1 MIKPKNAS
9 RDPVSVE
16 KNNCFPFE
24 EDIKEL
30 LRDKIN
36 ENPDKFIEKMISGFK
51 DHWVFGKR
59 SFLPWMESP
68 DVNPFVNMILTRSG
82 LLPLYTLH
90 LLQERKM
97 FGNEVI
103 SEIEKRTSSSWSPN
117 PGAIYP
123 LLKELEEEKFV
134 EGHWDTSKE
143 HPRRIYEVTKK
154 GRQEYRVLKL
164 ILRKQIFKAVDIF
177 EKIFFEIYPEDKK
190 RKRDTKCGNMV

>member
-1 MIKPKNAS
+1 MIKPENNKKDPGAPGKNDS
-9 RDPVSVE
+9 
-16 KNNCFPFE
+16 CPFE

-36 ENPDKFIEKMISGFK
+36 EDPDEFVEKMISELK
-51 DHWVFGKR
+51 THWVFGKR
-59 SFLPWMESP
+59 SFLSWVESP

-97 FGNEVI
+97 YGNELI

-117 PGAIYP
+117 PGAVYP

-134 EGHWDTSKE
+134 ESHWNIDRE
-143 HPRRIYEVTKK
+143 HPRRIYKITKK
-154 GRQEYRVLKL
+154 GKQEFKVLKL
-164 ILRKQIFKAVDIF
+164 ILRKQIHKAVEIF
-177 EKIFFEIYPEDKK
+177 EKIFFEIYPEDIK
-190 RKRDTKCGNMV
+190 RKRETK